1 MPIDLSFFRSET
13 SQRIRA
19 EGYAIGFAE
28 GRVIGLA
35 EGRIQGR
42 ARSILHILDR
52 RAIAVPDDVRFRITT
67 CLDGDRI
74 DRWFDRCIT
83 ATTITDLF
91 SEGT

>member
-28 GRVIGLA
+28 GR
-35 EGRIQGR
+35 

-52 RAIAVPDDVRFRITT
+52 RDIAVPDDVGFRITA
-67 CLDGDRI
+67 CRDHDQV
-74 DRWFDRCIT
+74 DRWLDRCIT

-91 SEGT
+91 SEET